1 MSRFLFFL
9 FYTASQGDQ
18 NKSALCINYHI
29 KFKVL
34 FTSKK
39 PKFMIFDMLPERV
52 IIPYCD
58 TIDSTTRVEIP
69 YLNKIQIG
77 NYRQTSTF
85 SPSD

>member
-29 KFKVL
+29 QKLYFEKVL

-39 PKFMIFDMLPERV
+39 PKFMICDMLPESSCFIESLHTGQARLSV
-52 IIPYCD
+52 V
-58 TIDSTTRVEIP
+58 RG
-69 YLNKIQIG
+69 LMK
-77 NYRQTSTF
+77 NY
-85 SPSD
+85 

>member
-29 KFKVL
+29 KKLFFEKVL

-39 PKFMIFDMLPERV
+39 PKFMIFDMLPKRP
-52 IIPYCD
+52 IIPSCGEGKFLGGSSL
-58 TIDSTTRVEIP
+58 TPPGP
-69 YLNKIQIG
+69 YSYKLL
-77 NYRQTSTF
+77 
-85 SPSD
+85 